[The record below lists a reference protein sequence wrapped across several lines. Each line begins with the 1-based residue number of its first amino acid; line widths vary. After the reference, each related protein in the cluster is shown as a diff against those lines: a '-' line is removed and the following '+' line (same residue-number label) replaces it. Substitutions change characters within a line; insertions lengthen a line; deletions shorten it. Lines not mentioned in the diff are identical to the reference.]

1 MRTLRVLIVEDDP
14 VVADIN
20 REFTE
25 RVDGFTTIG
34 VARSVASAVE
44 AVQRLRPDLVL
55 LDVYMPDGDG
65 VQLLRE
71 VRRQDVEVDV
81 IPVTAAGNAGIVRQL
96 MRNGAAG
103 YILKPFKF
111 ERFAAV
117 LQAYRRWRASVDGD
131 LPLNQAEVDRLRR
144 LLATSHQ
151 DELPK
156 GLDQLTLKSIVG
168 LLQRRKEL
176 LTAEDV
182 AEQVGAS
189 RVTARRYLEYLA
201 ESGQAEVR
209 LTYGAVGRP
218 VRRYQL
224 VELGSAGAEPA
235 EEEGTETPAP

>member
-103 YILKPFKF
+103 YI
-111 ERFAAV
+111 
-117 LQAYRRWRASVDGD
+117 
-131 LPLNQAEVDRLRR
+131 
-144 LLATSHQ
+144 
-151 DELPK
+151 
-156 GLDQLTLKSIVG
+156 
-168 LLQRRKEL
+168 
-176 LTAEDV
+176 
-182 AEQVGAS
+182 
-189 RVTARRYLEYLA
+189 
-201 ESGQAEVR
+201 
-209 LTYGAVGRP
+209 
-218 VRRYQL
+218 
-224 VELGSAGAEPA
+224 
-235 EEEGTETPAP
+235 